1 MSDYTTA
8 EVEAALDP
16 VIEEEGWGELAYL
29 TDNADTREISL
40 RGEQVKVGLVT
51 RVGGCEG
58 GGEEAWFVLGIG
70 DQMFRKNGWYMS
82 HEGTT
87 WDGDFKEV
95 KPVVKPVTFYEAK

>member
-16 VIEEEGWGELAYL
+16 VIEDEGWGELAYL
-29 TDNADTREISL
+29 ADRDDTLEITL

-51 RVGGCEG
+51 RF
-58 GGEEAWFVLGIG
+58 GGEGQGDEAWFVLGIG
-70 DQMFRKNGWYMS
+70 DQMFRKDGWYIS

-87 WDGDFKEV
+87 WDGDFTEV
-95 KPVVKPVTFYEAK
+95 KPVERPVTFYEAK